1 MNDVSNLWARIRALI
16 RVVNELKAR
25 VAALE
30 TRLAAIEQN
39 GAGRWYQSS

>member
-30 TRLAAIEQN
+30 TRLAALEQS
-39 GAGRWYQSS
+39 GAGRWYQS

>member
-39 GAGRWYQSS
+39 GAGRWYQS

>member
-39 GAGRWYQSS
+39 GAGRWYQ

>member
-1 MNDVSNLWARIRALI
+1 MNDVSNMWARIRALI

-39 GAGRWYQSS
+39 GAGRWYQ